1 MMMAALLCLL
11 LGVAQPAPAAHPDG
25 IAVAHQPV
33 SLPLSGPPLCDYVV
47 LANSSGSQAAA
58 NELGR
63 WLSAAGRCAVPVVTR
78 AAQLQVGVSLDPAQP
93 TESFRLQAEQTPT
106 GVSYSVTA
114 GAERGAIY
122 GAHELLHRVVGIEFL
137 AQNATTVPQLAQ
149 MPQLP
154 QLDVTSLPVFHFRS
168 IGDASLLHNPAGA
181 QFSLRMRDNS
191 IDWEQDPKRGGGIYY
206 ANPPGGV
213 HTAFRLISPAVHQA
227 AHPEWFGGF
236 VRDAAGKLVATQ
248 LCWSE
253 PGLISALIQA
263 VQADLRFS
271 ANRNA
276 TVISVSQNDGGTFCN
291 STTEMAV
298 IRAESSPAG
307 PLLIAVNAVAEATE
321 FPGVLVDTL
330 AYMFTLPPP
339 QWTRPLPNVVVRIG
353 TMGANFRPMAFWG
366 GVPSSEL

>member
-1 MMMAALLCLL
+1 
-11 LGVAQPAPAAHPDG
+11 
-25 IAVAHQPV
+25 
-33 SLPLSGPPLCDYVV
+33 
-47 LANSSGSQAAA
+47 
-58 NELGR
+58 
-63 WLSAAGRCAVPVVTR
+63 
-78 AAQLQVGVSLDPAQP
+78 
-93 TESFRLQAEQTPT
+93 
-106 GVSYSVTA
+106 
-114 GAERGAIY
+114 
-122 GAHELLHRVVGIEFL
+122 
-137 AQNATTVPQLAQ
+137 
-149 MPQLP
+149 
-154 QLDVTSLPVFHFRS
+154 
-168 IGDASLLHNPAGA
+168 
-181 QFSLRMRDNS
+181 
-191 IDWEQDPKRGGGIYY
+191 
-206 ANPPGGV
+206 
-213 HTAFRLISPAVHQA
+213 
-227 AHPEWFGGF
+227 

-307 PLLIAVNAVAEATE
+307 PLLIAVNAVAEAIATE

-339 QWTRPLPNVVVRIG
+339 QQTRPLPNVVVRIG